1 VLTLLP
7 QGFYGCKNRDGGVVR
22 QIVRRGGIASA
33 YGQNIFVGDPVKS
46 MTNGTF
52 ELAAAS
58 DPASAVF
65 MGWQPEDANVYAQT
79 YWKAGTTYVKPPEVF
94 LLPIGVGYVYTI
106 QCAGPLL
113 QTACG
118 DTANWVIGAGNVNSG
133 HSTTTLSAT
142 LSGAGV
148 SDGFKILNLRD
159 APGNAWGDA
168 FTEVEG
174 IFNEYNLGMV
184 PGNAI

>member
-1 VLTLLP
+1 VLQQLP
-7 QGFYGCKNRDGGVVR
+7 QGFYGCKNRQGGFVR
-22 QIVRRGGIASA
+22 QMVRRGGIVST
-33 YGQNIFVGDPVKS
+33 YGQNIFVGDPVKA

-52 ELAAAS
+52 ELAAAN
-58 DPASAVF
+58 DPASAIF
-65 MGWQPEDANVYAQT
+65 AGWQPEDANVYGQT
-79 YWKAGTTYVKPPEVF
+79 YWRAGTVYVKPPECF
-94 LLPIGVGYVYTI
+94 FLPIGVEYIYTI
-106 QCAGPLL
+106 QANGPLL

-133 HSTTTLSAT
+133 HSTTVLTAS

-174 IFNEYNLGMV
+174 IINEYNLGMV